1 MAESTQSTKLAEFA
15 EGLSVTQMANG
26 NGLSLTIA
34 LAHSTDSILHWGLSR
49 RPGGTWERPPENCW
63 PRGTT
68 PFDAGAVRTPFDGN
82 GRKEVTIQLDSS
94 GRWRGLAF
102 VVYSPKENRW
112 IKNGG
117 KDFVV
122 TLPRAPGRSPE
133 EALSAW
139 LKQEEATRQT
149 YTLDNGDRLAAAAQK
164 TAEGVRVRLVCDAT
178 GPLELHWGLAWR
190 YNNEWQAPPDA
201 YRPQGTT
208 LADDKAART
217 PFAEREGLQYLELK
231 FPKPGE
237 EPGPRGLCFVLH
249 QVDSAWIKSDGK
261 DLFVPLFE
269 SEPDARFAEPNLA
282 GLAGEIIGAEMG
294 ASSWTLMHRFNLCH
308 DLLARARGAED
319 ALTLLFVWL
328 RYSAIRQLDW
338 QRRYNTKP
346 RELSHAQERLTMQ
359 LANVWRSHPQASTC
373 RFWVRQ
379 MFTTLGRGG
388 DGQRV
393 RDEILHIM
401 HRNDLKETAGHF
413 IEEWHQKL
421 HNNTTPDDV
430 VICQAYLDF
439 LRASGD
445 VAVFY
450 KALEQGGVTR
460 ARLQSFER
468 PIKTDPVFFADRK
481 DALVGE
487 FEHFLAILKSVHSG
501 TDLDSAVDAVRGRLD
516 GGLNKQLEELLALR
530 AVGARFQR
538 AGEREKPADGH
549 VKNVPPHPSESTT
562 KLAKAAVAAR
572 ESLAKAMTAIQD
584 DAALRDL
591 LFLDLGLEQ
600 CQRTAIEQQNVSQL
614 KRDELAELV
623 GSALNNLRVS
633 VDSPELA
640 ICAEHWAALLK
651 LPRDSRDWALH
662 ARAVTDRMSRWVQEY
677 TSAIYQRLQPR
688 AEALGTA
695 FHAEKWTITLFSE
708 EMIRGGPAF
717 TLSLLLRPLDAQL
730 REQAGLGGW
739 QVISPARGGGG
750 KAQSVQRLLDV
761 QSQRFT
767 EPTVLIADEV
777 SGDEEIPEGVTAV
790 LTCDAPDLV
799 SHVAVRA
806 RNVGVLFATC
816 FDAEEYQRLKTF
828 AGKSLSLLVTPSGD
842 VEYQEGNVGWVERS
856 EAHQRRV
863 VGLEDSAHPT
873 RAKFAGWVIGQDEFK
888 PDLVGGKSTNLNG
901 LRGRLADWIHLPKS
915 LALPYGILE
924 RVLAEERNRRLRDE
938 CDALIAAAGDNPA
951 EALAQV
957 REKLLQL
964 AAPPE
969 LQKALQE
976 QWQRAG
982 LPSVAWEQTWHAI
995 RRVWASKWNDRAYL
1009 SRRARGI
1016 PHDSLLMAV
1025 LIQEV
1030 VPADYAF
1037 VIHTANP
1044 VTGARDEIFA
1054 EVVLGMGETLVGNY
1068 PGRALSFLCRKSDLK
1083 PELLSYPSKSIG
1095 IYGKG
1100 VIFRSDSN
1108 GEDLPGFAGAGL
1120 YDSYLAEEPQHRPLD
1135 YRGEKLVW
1143 DTKFRDE
1150 LLRSIARI
1158 GAEVERLLGSAQ
1170 DIEGAVAGG
1179 RFHVVQTR
1187 PQVGLS
1193 DDAVTA

>member
-1 MAESTQSTKLAEFA
+1 MAESTQTKTLAEFA
-15 EGLSVTQMANG
+15 EGLSVTQTADG
-26 NGLSLTIA
+26 SGLSLTIA
-34 LAHSTDSILHWGLSR
+34 LRHSADAILHWGLSR
-49 RPGGTWERPPENCW
+49 RPGGAWDRPPEKCW

-68 PFDAGAVRTPFDGN
+68 PADAGALRTPFNGN
-82 GRKEVTIQLDSS
+82 GRKEVTIHLDLSS
-94 GRWRGLAF
+94 PWRGLAF

-112 IKNGG
+112 IKNAG
-117 KDFVV
+117 KDFLV
-122 TLPRAPGRSPE
+122 TLPRANGRSPE
-133 EALSAW
+133 EALSEW
-139 LKQEEATRQT
+139 LGREEVARQT
-149 YTLDNGDRLAAAAQK
+149 YTLDSGERLCAAVQQ
-164 TAEGVRVRLVCDAT
+164 TPQGVRIRLVCDAA
-178 GPLELHWGLAWR
+178 GPLVLHWGLAWR
-190 YNNEWQAPPDA
+190 FRHEWQAPPES
-201 YRPQGTT
+201 YWPQGTM

-217 PFAEREGLQYLELK
+217 PFTERDGLQYLELC
-231 FPKPGE
+231 FPKPAEG
-237 EPGPRGLCFVLH
+237 PGPHGLCFVLH
-249 QVDSAWIKSDGK
+249 QVQDGWLKSGGK

-269 SEPDARFAEPNLA
+269 SERDHRLAAPQLADLAEQ
-282 GLAGEIIGAEMG
+282 IIGAEMG

-308 DLLARARGAED
+308 DLLDKARNDED
-319 ALTLLFVWL
+319 ALALLFVWL

-346 RELSHAQERLTMQ
+346 RELSHAQERLTMR
-359 LANVWRSHPQASTC
+359 LANVWRGGTGVSAVGC
-373 RFWVRQ
+373 RFWARQ
-379 MFTTLGRGG
+379 MLTTLGRGG

-401 HRNDLKETAGHF
+401 HRNDIKESAGHF

-439 LRASGD
+439 MRSNGD
-445 VAVFY
+445 LDVFY
-450 KALEQGGVTR
+450 RTLEQGGVTR

-468 PIKTDPVFFADRK
+468 PIKTDPTFFADRK
-481 DALVGE
+481 DALIGE
-487 FEHFLAILKSVHSG
+487 FENFLKILKSVHSG
-501 TDLDSAVDAVRGRLD
+501 TDLDSAIAAARGRLD
-516 GGLNKQLEELLALR
+516 SGMNKQLDDLLALR
-530 AVGARFQR
+530 SKQSSPAPAPKS
-538 AGEREKPADGH
+538 GERKGRGLTNAIVSAREG
-549 VKNVPPHPSESTT
+549 
-562 KLAKAAVAAR
+562 LAKVMAA
-572 ESLAKAMTAIQD
+572 THD

-591 LFLDLGLEQ
+591 LFLDLALEE
-600 CQRTAIEQQNVSQL
+600 CLRAAIERQNVSQL
-614 KRDELAELV
+614 SRDELAEMVLA
-623 GSALNNLRVS
+623 ALRNLRVS
-633 VDSPELA
+633 VDSAELA
-640 ICAEHWAALLK
+640 ICADHWSALLA
-651 LPRDSRDWALH
+651 LPHEGRDWALH
-662 ARAVTDRMSRWVQEY
+662 ARAVTDRAARWVQEY
-677 TSAIYQRLQPR
+677 TSAIYQRLQPK
-688 AEALGTA
+688 AEALGAA
-695 FHAEKWTITLFSE
+695 FHAESWTIPLFSE
-708 EMIRGGPAF
+708 EVIRGGPAF
-717 TLSLLLRPLDAQL
+717 TLSLLLRPLDSKL

-739 QVISPARGGGG
+739 QVISAARGGG
-750 KAQSVQRLLDV
+750 KVQTVPKLLEV

-767 EPTVLIADEV
+767 EPTVVIADEV
-777 SGDEEIPEGVTAV
+777 SGDEEIPEGATAV

-828 AGKSLSLLVTPSGD
+828 AGKSLSLVVTPSGD
-842 VEYQEGNVGWVERS
+842 VEYQEDVGWVERS
-856 EAHQRRV
+856 EAHHTPL

-873 RAKFAGWVIGQDEFK
+873 KASFSAWVIGQDEFK

-901 LRGRLADWIHLPKS
+901 LRGRLSDWIQLPKS
-915 LALPYGILE
+915 IALPYGVLE
-924 RVLAEERNRRLRDE
+924 RVLADERNHRVRDE
-938 CDALIAAAGDNPA
+938 CEALISTAGDNPS

-964 AAPPE
+964 TAPPE
-969 LQKALQE
+969 LQGALQE
-976 QWQRAG
+976 HWQRAG
-982 LPSVAWEQTWHAI
+982 LPPVSWEQTWQAI

-1016 PHDSLLMAV
+1016 PHDSLQMAV

-1030 VPADYAF
+1030 VPAEYAF

-1044 VTGARDEIFA
+1044 LTGAREEIFA

-1068 PGRALSFLCRKSDLK
+1068 PGRALSFLCRKDDLK
-1083 PELLSYPSKSIG
+1083 PEILSYPSKSIG

-1120 YDSYLAEEPQHRPLD
+1120 YDSFLAEEPHYRRLD

-1143 DTKFRDE
+1143 DEKFRDD

-1158 GAEVERLLGSAQ
+1158 GLEVERLLGSAQ
-1170 DIEGAVAGG
+1170 DIEGAVVGG

-1193 DDAVTA
+1193 EDGAVAA

>member
-1 MAESTQSTKLAEFA
+1 MAESTQSTTLEEFA
-15 EGLSVTQMANG
+15 EGLSVTQTANG

-34 LAHSTDSILHWGLSR
+34 FRHSGDSILHWGLSR
-49 RPGGTWERPPENCW
+49 RAGDAWERPPENCW
-63 PRGTT
+63 PPGTT
-68 PFDAGAVRTPFDGN
+68 PADGSAVRTPFGGN
-82 GRKEVTIQLDSS
+82 GRKEVTIHLDSS

-117 KDFVV
+117 KDFLV
-122 TLPRAPGRSPE
+122 TLPRANGRSPE

-139 LKQEEATRQT
+139 LKREEAARQT
-149 YTLDNGDRLAAAAQK
+149 CMLDNGDRLAAAMQK
-164 TAEGVRVRLVCDAT
+164 TADGVRVRLVSDAA
-178 GPLELHWGLAWR
+178 GPLVLHWGLAWKYR
-190 YNNEWQAPPDA
+190 KEWQAPPDA

-217 PFAEREGLQYLELK
+217 SFTEREGLQYLELN
-231 FPKPGE
+231 FAKPAE
-237 EPGPRGLCFVLH
+237 EEGPRGLCFVLH
-249 QVDSAWIKSDGK
+249 QGEGGWIKSDGK

-269 SEPDARFAEPNLA
+269 SEPDTRFAEPNLA
-282 GLAGEIIGAEMG
+282 GLAGEIIDAEMG
-294 ASSWTLMHRFNLCH
+294 ASSWTLMHRFNLCQ
-308 DLLARARGAED
+308 DLLAKARDDED
-319 ALTLLFVWL
+319 ALILFFVWL

-346 RELSHAQERLTMQ
+346 RELSHAQDRLTMR
-359 LANVWRSHPQASTC
+359 LANVWRGGTGVSPVGC
-373 RFWVRQ
+373 RVWARQ
-379 MFTTLGRGG
+379 MLTTLGRGG

-430 VICQAYLDF
+430 AICRAYLEF

-450 KALEQGGVTR
+450 RTLEQGGVTR

-501 TDLDSAVDAVRGRLD
+501 TDLDSAVDAARSRLD
-516 GGLNKQLEELLALR
+516 GGLNKQLVDLLTLR
-530 AVGARFQR
+530 N
-538 AGEREKPADGH
+538 K
-549 VKNVPPHPSESTT
+549 KESIT
-562 KLAKAAVAAR
+562 KLASAAVAAR
-572 ESLAKAMTAIQD
+572 ASLTKAMAAIQD
-584 DAALRDL
+584 DVALRDL
-591 LFLDLGLEQ
+591 LFLDLALEQ
-600 CQRTAIEQQNVSQL
+600 CQRTAIEQQNVSYL
-614 KRDELAELV
+614 ERDPLAELV
-623 GSALNNLRVS
+623 RSALGNLRVTI
-633 VDSPELA
+633 DSPELA
-640 ICAEHWAALLK
+640 ICAEHWTALVA
-651 LPRDSRDWALH
+651 LPRDRRDWALH

-677 TSAIYQRLQPR
+677 TSAVYRRLQPR

-708 EMIRGGPAF
+708 EVIRGGPAF
-717 TLSLLLRPLDAQL
+717 TLSLLLRPLDALL

-750 KAQSVQRLLDV
+750 KVKSVQRLLDV
-761 QSQRFT
+761 QSQRFN

-790 LTCDAPDLV
+790 LTADAPDLV

-828 AGKSLSLLVTPSGD
+828 AGKSLSLFVTPSGD
-842 VEYQEGNVGWVERS
+842 VEYQEGAFNGARFIGSRERIN
-856 EAHQRRV
+856 
-863 VGLEDSAHPT
+863 
-873 RAKFAGWVIGQDEFK
+873 RAPLSKTPCAAWVIGQDEFK

-901 LRGRLADWIHLPKS
+901 LRGRLDKSIHLPKS
-915 LALPYGILE
+915 LALPYSVLE
-924 RVLAEERNRRLRDE
+924 RVLAEERNRRLREE
-938 CDALIAAAGDNPA
+938 CDARIAAAGDNPS

-964 AAPPE
+964 VAPPE
-969 LQKALQE
+969 LQKTLQE
-976 QWQRAG
+976 HWQLAG
-982 LPSVAWEQTWHAI
+982 LPSVPWEQTWHAI

-1016 PHDSLLMAV
+1016 PHESLFMAV

-1030 VPADYAF
+1030 VPAEYAF

-1068 PGRALSFLCRKSDLK
+1068 PGRALSFLCRKSDLQ
-1083 PELLSYPSKSIG
+1083 PQLLSYPSKSIG

-1150 LLRSIARI
+1150 LLRGIARI
-1158 GAEVERLLGSAQ
+1158 GVEVERLLGSAQ

-1187 PQVGLS
+1187 PQVGLN

>member
-1 MAESTQSTKLAEFA
+1 MAESTPSTKLAEFA
-15 EGLSVTQMANG
+15 EGLSVTQTANG

-34 LAHSTDSILHWGLSR
+34 FRHSADSILHWGLSR

-63 PRGTT
+63 PQGTT
-68 PFDAGAVRTPFDGN
+68 PADAGAVRTPFAGN
-82 GRKEVTIQLDSS
+82 GRKEVTIHLDSS
-94 GRWRGLAF
+94 SRWRGLAF

-112 IKNGG
+112 IKNSG
-117 KDFVV
+117 KDFLV
-122 TLPRAPGRSPE
+122 TLPRVDGRSPE
-133 EALSAW
+133 EALAGW

-149 YTLDNGDRLAAAAQK
+149 YTLDNGDRLAAAMQK
-164 TAEGVRVRLVCDAT
+164 TPEGVRVRLVSDTA
-178 GPLELHWGLAWR
+178 GPLVLHWGLAWKFR
-190 YNNEWQAPPDA
+190 NEWQAPPDA

-217 PFAEREGLQYLELK
+217 PFTEREGLQYLELNFAK
-231 FPKPGE
+231 LAEGE
-237 EPGPRGLCFVLH
+237 GPRGLCFVLH
-249 QVDSAWIKSDGK
+249 QVDGGWIKSAGK
-261 DLFVPLFE
+261 DLLVPLFE
-269 SEPDARFAEPNLA
+269 AEPDVRFAEPNLA
-282 GLAGEIIGAEMG
+282 GLAGEIIDAEIG

-308 DLLARARGAED
+308 DLLARARSDED
-319 ALTLLFVWL
+319 ALILLFAWL

-346 RELSHAQERLTMQ
+346 RELAHAQERLTMQ
-359 LANVWRSHPQASTC
+359 LANVWRTGTSGGTGVSPVGR
-373 RFWVRQ
+373 RFWARQ
-379 MFTTLGRGG
+379 MLTTLGRGG

-430 VICQAYLDF
+430 VICQAYLEF

-450 KALEQGGVTR
+450 KTLEQGGVTR
-460 ARLQSFER
+460 ARLKSFER

-481 DALVGE
+481 DALVRE
-487 FEHFLAILKSVHSG
+487 FENFLVILKSVHSG
-501 TDLDSAVDAVRGRLD
+501 TDLDSAVDAARSRLA
-516 GGLNKQLEELLALR
+516 GGLNKQLDELRALR
-530 AVGARFQR
+530 KKEDSITEVA
-538 AGEREKPADGH
+538 
-549 VKNVPPHPSESTT
+549 N
-562 KLAKAAVAAR
+562 AAVAAR
-572 ESLAKAMTAIQD
+572 VSLAKAMAAIQD

-591 LFLDLGLEQ
+591 LFLDLALEQ

-614 KRDELAELV
+614 ERDELAELV
-623 GSALNNLRVS
+623 GSALANLRVS

-640 ICAEHWAALLK
+640 SCAEHWTALLK

-662 ARAVTDRMSRWVQEY
+662 ARAVTDRMARWVQEY

-717 TLSLLLRPLDAQL
+717 TLSLLLRPLDAPL
-730 REQAGLGGW
+730 REQAGLRGW
-739 QVISPARGGGG
+739 QVVSPARGAGG
-750 KAQSVQRLLDV
+750 KVQSVQRLLDV
-761 QSQRFT
+761 QSQRFH

-816 FDAEEYQRLKTF
+816 FGAEEYQRLKTF

-842 VEYQEGNVGWVERS
+842 VEYQEGVGQARQSHDRKGAEIKPLPHGRGSDV
-856 EAHQRRV
+856 
-863 VGLEDSAHPT
+863 
-873 RAKFAGWVIGQDEFK
+873 WVIGQDEFK

-915 LALPYGILE
+915 LALPYGVLE
-924 RVLAEERNRRLRDE
+924 RVLGEERNRRLREE
-938 CDALIAAAGDNPA
+938 CDALIAAAGDNPS

-969 LQKALQE
+969 LQQALQE

-982 LPSVAWEQTWHAI
+982 LPSVPWEQTWQAI

-1016 PHDSLLMAV
+1016 PHESLLMAV

-1030 VPADYAF
+1030 VPAEYAF

-1068 PGRALSFLCRKSDLK
+1068 PGRALSFVCRKSDLQ

-1120 YDSYLAEEPQHRPLD
+1120 YDSYLAEEPQHRQLD

-1143 DTKFRDE
+1143 DVKFRDE
-1150 LLRSIARI
+1150 LLRGIARI
-1158 GAEVERLLGSAQ
+1158 GVEVERLLGSAQ
-1170 DIEGAVAGG
+1170 DIEGAVVGG